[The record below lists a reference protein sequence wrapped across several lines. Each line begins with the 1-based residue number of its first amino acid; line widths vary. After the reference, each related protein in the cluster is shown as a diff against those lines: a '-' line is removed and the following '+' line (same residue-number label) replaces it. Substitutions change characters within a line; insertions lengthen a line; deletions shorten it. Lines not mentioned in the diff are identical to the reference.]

1 MRVSHTTRLNSLHS
15 TPTDYFTEQGKIDS
29 KRKKDLLSA
38 RYSDAKPQSRKVKDA
53 EFITDLEQYEMEQTA
68 KAQLKTGA
76 LDREVIEDDYDF
88 VFDESVKINF
98 ALDTEGG
105 IAGTMDSGKDAALKA
120 QIDEAERR
128 GGFLFSLSSSSRTP
142 S

>member
-1 MRVSHTTRLNSLHS
+1 
-15 TPTDYFTEQGKIDS
+15 
-29 KRKKDLLSA
+29 
-38 RYSDAKPQSRKVKDA
+38 
-53 EFITDLEQYEMEQTA
+53 MEQTA

-128 GGFLFSLSSSSRTP
+128 GESFAILSANTNAKLTFASLPHSPIHRRGP
-142 S
+142 QVAPRLRMA

>member
-1 MRVSHTTRLNSLHS
+1 
-15 TPTDYFTEQGKIDS
+15 
-29 KRKKDLLSA
+29 
-38 RYSDAKPQSRKVKDA
+38 
-53 EFITDLEQYEMEQTA
+53 MEQTA

-76 LDREVIEDDYDF
+76 LDREVIEDEYDF

-128 GGFLFSLSSSSRTP
+128 GGSGPSLRRAGRSSLL
-142 S
+142 